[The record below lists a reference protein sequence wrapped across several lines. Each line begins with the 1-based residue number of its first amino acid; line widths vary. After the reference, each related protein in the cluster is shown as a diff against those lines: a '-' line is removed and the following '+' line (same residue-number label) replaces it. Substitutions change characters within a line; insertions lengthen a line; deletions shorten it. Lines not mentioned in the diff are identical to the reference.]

1 MRLIAGAYPALPT
14 EAADQATFLRQLAE
28 SDLVGGLELPFVDD
42 EQRWSARALPAD
54 WAHVVTTAPVT
65 GLLSRTDPSYGLAST
80 DEDGR
85 QQAVAVTRAMREAV
99 ARSGLSVLAI
109 ELQSAPARIGSAEAL
124 TRSLTEIVSW
134 DWAGAAVLVE
144 HCDAL
149 VPGHEPEK
157 GFLALADEL
166 AVTRELGLG
175 VVINWARSVIE
186 TRTPDGAVAQVKEA
200 GDLLRGLMF
209 SGVADT
215 PVGRYP
221 AWVDAHLPPAPYE
234 PSSLLTAD
242 EIARTLAAAD
252 RPAFLG
258 AKVGAGRD
266 DRTAAERA
274 ATVLGALELVARER

>member
-1 MRLIAGAYPALPT
+1 MRLIAGAYPAAPT
-14 EAADQATFLRQLAE
+14 DPVDQPEFLRRLAE
-28 SDLVGGLELPFVDD
+28 SDLIGGLELPYVDD
-42 EQRWSARALPAD
+42 EARWSARALPGD
-54 WAHVVTTAPVT
+54 WTHVVTTAPVT
-65 GLLSRTDPSYGLAST
+65 GLRTRDDASYGLAST
-80 DEDGR
+80 DEAGR
-85 QQAVAVTRAMREAV
+85 QRAIAVTRAMWEAV
-99 ARSGLSVLAI
+99 QRSGLTVAAI
-109 ELQSAPARIGSAEAL
+109 ELQTAPARIGSAEAL
-124 TRSLTEIVSW
+124 SRSLTEIVSW
-134 DWAGAAVLVE
+134 DWAGAVVLVE

-200 GDLLRGLMF
+200 GDQLRGLMF

-215 PVGRYP
+215 PVGRHP

-242 EIARTLAAAD
+242 EIVRTRAAAD
-252 RPAFLG
+252 SPALLG
-258 AKVGAGRD
+258 AKVGAGPSD
-266 DRTAAERA
+266 QTPAERA
-274 ATVLGALELVARER
+274 ATVLGALELVARAG